1 MQRGFRIVSPP
12 PLQMLRPSPRLPR
25 SAVVIVSNSMSSR
38 SHDDRSPA
46 RRPSSHLGA
55 AAVADGRMVMRCALM
70 GVDHTPRRC
79 VGSTAAG
86 SGAPQAPQGG
96 AAGSGPKDSK
106 GVPIDAER
114 IRKTEEMFTFGGLDE
129 GVIPKR
135 RSGSRADVEAQAFN
149 IALCVMLVVLVLGN
163 WS

>member
-1 MQRGFRIVSPP
+1 MSPP
-12 PLQMLRPSPRLPR
+12 PLQMLRSSPRLPR

-55 AAVADGRMVMRCALM
+55 AAVADGRVGVMRCALM

-114 IRKTEEMFTFGGLDE
+114 IRKTEEMFTFGRLDE

-135 RSGSRADVEAQAFN
+135 RPGSRADVEAQAFN